1 MKAENSEDEMKI
13 AFLRFP
19 RACNRN
25 ARWRNSRLPH
35 RKGYPVMRSITLK
48 AALAAMIIAV
58 PLSGAFAAN
67 GGGGHG
73 GGGHGGGSGAY
84 GDFAQ
89 KRWFDGIDSFHH
101 YRTPLG
107 VKHYQSPYRR

>member
-1 MKAENSEDEMKI
+1 
-13 AFLRFP
+13 
-19 RACNRN
+19 
-25 ARWRNSRLPH
+25 
-35 RKGYPVMRSITLK
+35 MRSITMK

-67 GGGGHG
+67 GNGGRGSDGSHG
-73 GGGHGGGSGAY
+73 SSAY

-89 KRWFDGIDSFHH
+89 KRWFDGINSFHN

-107 VKHYQSPYRR
+107 VKHDQSPYNR

>member
-1 MKAENSEDEMKI
+1 
-13 AFLRFP
+13 
-19 RACNRN
+19 
-25 ARWRNSRLPH
+25 
-35 RKGYPVMRSITLK
+35 MRSITVK

-67 GGGGHG
+67 GNGGAGSEG
-73 GGGHGGGSGAY
+73 GRGSGAY
-84 GDFAQ
+84 GDFSQ

-107 VKHYQSPYRR
+107 VKHYDSPYNR